1 MMRPTAIPI
10 MAVLTALTTNHAGG
24 WAVITV
30 RDLPNEIVVGQ
41 PVTLTYEVRQH
52 GRTLLSGLRDGS
64 IEAQAAGQSIREP
77 AVGSHEVGRYTVSFT
92 LPRPGAWT
100 ITIRSGFGNNA
111 VTLLPLPAVNPGRV
125 AAAISPADRGLRLFV
140 AKGCVTCHVHPDV
153 TGSGAVKVGPD
164 LTGRRFDADY
174 LRRFL
179 ADPNVATTRGPGGF
193 EMPDLDLVPQE
204 IAALTAFIN
213 SERVAPASGQ

>member
-1 MMRPTAIPI
+1 MLRQTAILI
-10 MAVLTALTTNHAGG
+10 MALLTTLATTNAGG

-30 RDLPNEIVVGQ
+30 EDLPNEIFVGR
-41 PVTLTYEVRQH
+41 PVTLTYAVRQH
-52 GRTLLSGLRDGS
+52 GRTLLSGLRGS
-64 IEAQAAGQSIREP
+64 IDAQATGQTIREA
-77 AVGSHEVGRYTVSFT
+77 AVPGENAGRYSVTFT
-92 LPRPGAWT
+92 LPKPGTWT
-100 ITIRSGFGNNA
+100 ITIHSGFGNNA

-125 AAAISPADRGLRLFV
+125 AASVSPADQGLRLFV

-153 TGSGAVKVGPD
+153 AGSGPAKVGPD

-179 ADPNVATTRGPGGF
+179 ADPNIATTRGPGGF
-193 EMPDLDLVPQE
+193 EMPNLDLAPAE

-213 SERVAPASGQ
+213 GAPEAPASGQ

>member
-1 MMRPTAIPI
+1 MLRQTTIPL
-10 MAVLTALTTNHAGG
+10 MALLTTLATANAGG

-30 RDLPNEIVVGQ
+30 EDLPNEIVVGR
-41 PVTLTYEVRQH
+41 PVTLTYAVRQH
-52 GRTLLSGLRDGS
+52 GRTLLNGLRGS
-64 IEAQAAGQSIREP
+64 MEAQASGQTIREA
-77 AVGSHEVGRYTVSFT
+77 AVSGENTGRYSVTFT
-92 LPRPGAWT
+92 LPRPGTWT

-111 VTLLPLPAVNPGRV
+111 VTLRPLPVVNPGRV
-125 AAAISPADRGLRLFV
+125 AASDPPADRGLRLFV

-153 TGSGAVKVGPD
+153 AGSGEVKVGPD

-179 ADPNVATTRGPGGF
+179 ADPNIATTRGPDGF
-193 EMPDLDLVPQE
+193 AMPNLDLAPVE

-213 SERVAPASGQ
+213 GAPGSAASGQ